1 LRPRLLLDTHVIVR
15 WLFEQKKLSREQ
27 TRALEGAV
35 RQGEPLALSAV
46 TLTEIA
52 LLVGEGHLELSARL
66 KEFFSDLAANPI
78 FRLLPLTYEIATDFA
93 LLAVLK
99 DPADRVIAATARVH
113 RLDLVTSDTR
123 IIKSNLVPV
132 IE

>member
-1 LRPRLLLDTHVIVR
+1 LRPRLLLDTHILIR
-15 WLFEQKKLSREQ
+15 WLGYPKKLSHEQ
-27 TRALEGAV
+27 TRALEAAV
-35 RQGEPLALSAV
+35 RRGEPLAFSAV

-52 LLVGEGHLELSARL
+52 MLVSEGRL
-66 KEFFSDLAANPI
+66 DLKVPLREFFADLAGNPV
-78 FRLLPLTYEIATDFA
+78 FQLLPVTYEIASDVA

-99 DPADRVIAATARVH
+99 DPADRTIAATARVH

-123 IIKSNLVPV
+123 IINANLVPV